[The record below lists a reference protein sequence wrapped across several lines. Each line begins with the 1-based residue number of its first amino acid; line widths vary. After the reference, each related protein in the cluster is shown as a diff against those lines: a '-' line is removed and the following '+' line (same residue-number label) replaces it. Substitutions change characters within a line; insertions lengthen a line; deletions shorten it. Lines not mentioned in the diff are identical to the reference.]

1 MPKRTTI
8 LVAALSAFVTVV
20 ASALAA
26 TYSGSATAVWTPQQA
41 RGNLFIHPAST
52 IILTIN
58 QPGSS
63 WKILSS
69 GVWYGDDTTN
79 GMGYQ
84 HQFGYR
90 GTASLTNTQ
99 TGKTICTHG
108 SLQAGGDAGIYSY
121 ATFRFPNC
129 PIFSSWQY
137 ATILGVY
144 NGTSTVTLERT
155 P

>member
-1 MPKRTTI
+1 MAKRTTFF
-8 LVAALSAFVTVV
+8 VASLSAFVTIV
-20 ASALAA
+20 ATAVAG
-26 TYSGSATAVWTPQQA
+26 TFSGSATAIWTPQQP
-41 RGNLFIHPAST
+41 RGTVETQPASS

-63 WKILSS
+63 WKIVSN

-84 HQFGYR
+84 HTFAYR

-108 SLQAGGDAGIYSY
+108 TFQAGGVAGTTSY
-121 ATFRFPNC
+121 ATFRFPGC
-129 PIFSSWQY
+129 PTFSTWQY
-137 ATILGVY
+137 ATITGAY
-144 NGTSTVTLERT
+144 NGNATVNL
-155 P
+155 